1 VDSPTDPAG
10 AGARRRG
17 SRKARRTIRRRVV
30 LALTP
35 DAPWVP
41 SRAGVAAVPGESGWR
56 PVPRI
61 SWWGGCLVQ
70 PRFCWGRAADRRA
83 GPEKELSRTEAGPT
97 SPHSYPTAYRT
108 MARTTD
114 LKYYRNIGIM
124 AHIVRYAVG
133 YECGDVGPASV
144 LLNSFSGP
152 ARRSAALPQQKRGWT
167 RHPPHQLIRGT
178 GLHPLSPGTAAT
190 PARLGTHGA
199 SGVSANTTRRRIVL
213 RAFREPR
220 RRAPAP
226 AGSVGLSTPP
236 ARHSCR
242 RWRAHLAGAQFPGVV
257 VLLDRATAL
266 KFDG

>member
-1 VDSPTDPAG
+1 LRS
-10 AGARRRG
+10 
-17 SRKARRTIRRRVV
+17 VV
-30 LALTP
+30 
-35 DAPWVP
+35 
-41 SRAGVAAVPGESGWR
+41 RA
-56 PVPRI
+56 
-61 SWWGGCLVQ
+61 
-70 PRFCWGRAADRRA
+70 
-83 GPEKELSRTEAGPT
+83 
-97 SPHSYPTAYRT
+97 
-108 MARTTD
+108 
-114 LKYYRNIGIM
+114 
-124 AHIVRYAVG
+124 IVRYAVG

-242 RWRAHLAGAQFPGVV
+242 RWRAHLAGAQFPGVT
-257 VLLDRATAL
+257 VLPSSWSPRRNGTACAVSPQPDKGSRVSPAVNGRGRSGIRFEGSGVRNSGHL
-266 KFDG
+266 TPVT